1 MASTKRGFT
10 EGTWNGVVLYQCDF
24 CRYAAPGKQG
34 LLRIKR
40 HVAGHMQAG
49 ERPKDDPSPAQ
60 AARQGAEPEPAPER
74 EAVVDFASDQA
85 AELAIQH
92 GEAVIREL
100 MRREPSG
107 RTGYTVA
114 DVREAAAALTSRES
128 TED

>member
-10 EGTWNGVVLYQCDF
+10 EGKWNGVVLYQCDF

-60 AARQGAEPEPAPER
+60 AEPEPGP
-74 EAVVDFASDQA
+74 VVDFASDQA

-92 GEAVIREL
+92 GEAVIKEL